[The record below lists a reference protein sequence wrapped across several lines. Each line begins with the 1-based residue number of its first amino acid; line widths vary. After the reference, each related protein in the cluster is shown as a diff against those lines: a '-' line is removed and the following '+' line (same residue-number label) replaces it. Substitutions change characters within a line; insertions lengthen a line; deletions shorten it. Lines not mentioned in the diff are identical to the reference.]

1 MAWIFNRMTGDKG
14 EKMKA
19 NRKMKTVLGIGNAL
33 VDELIPIED
42 DALLAEFGLEKGS
55 MTLVD
60 KKKMNAI
67 LERTVSLKVTTE
79 KSTGGSVANSIHGLS
94 QLGTPTG
101 YIGKIGHD
109 DYGSFFRSFM
119 EQNNIC
125 ATLFTGKEDSGKCI
139 SLISTDSERTMATYL
154 GAAIELDA
162 SDLTVGPFEGYD
174 YFYLEGYL
182 VQNYALVE
190 KAVKLAREA
199 TVEIAIDLAS
209 FNVVEENRDF
219 LDSLVDDYIDI
230 VFANE
235 EEARAFTGK
244 ENPGDALS
252 EIAKR
257 CKIAVVK
264 TGKKGSLIKEGSNLY
279 KIPPIDANAFDTTG
293 AGDLYASGFFYGLT
307 GGFPLGICGKMGSI
321 TAGKIVEVI
330 GAKMNEKMWQE
341 ARHLI
346 AAL

>member
-1 MAWIFNRMTGDKG
+1 
-14 EKMKA
+14 MKK
-19 NRKMKTVLGIGNAL
+19 KMKTVLGIGNAL
-33 VDELIPIED
+33 VDELIPLED
-42 DALLAEFGLEKGS
+42 DALLQEFDLEKGS

-60 KKKMNAI
+60 KEKMNAI
-67 LERTVSLKVTTE
+67 LERTVSLDVKTE
-79 KSTGGSVANSIHGLS
+79 RSAGGSVANSIHGLS
-94 QLGTPTG
+94 QLGTPSG
-101 YIGKIGHD
+101 YIGKIGAD
-109 DYGSFFRSFM
+109 DYGAFFRSFM

-139 SLISTDSERTMATYL
+139 SLISKDSERTMATYL

-162 SDLTVGPFEGYD
+162 SDLTVEPFKEYD

-182 VQNYALVE
+182 VQNYSLVE

-199 TVEIAIDLAS
+199 KVEIAIDLAS
-209 FNVVEENRDF
+209 FNVVEANRDF
-219 LDSLVDDYIDI
+219 LDSIVGDYIDI

-252 EIAKR
+252 EISKR

-264 TGKKGSLIKEGSNLY
+264 TGKKGSLISTGNSIHQ
-279 KIPPIDANAFDTTG
+279 IPPIDASAVDTTG

-307 GGFPLGICGKMGSI
+307 SGLPLDICGKMGSI
-321 TAGKIVEVI
+321 TAGKVVEVM
-330 GAKMNEKMWQE
+330 GAKMNEEIWNN
-341 ARHLI
+341 ARQLI
-346 AAL
+346 SEVIKGK